1 MLFRSAL
8 ITDMVSERRA
18 AQQLGLANFALLG
31 GLAVAKLGGVG
42 IDFLNGFG
50 DNLGYYALLTL
61 CAASFCIGALLI
73 NSLDLSPSSKVTP
86 PLEPSLGMRPGD

>member
-1 MLFRSAL
+1 
-8 ITDMVSERRA
+8 MVSDRRA

-42 IDFLNGFG
+42 IDFLNGFS

-61 CAASFCIGALLI
+61 CAASFSVGALLI
-73 NSLDLSPSSKVTP
+73 NSLNLSPPSKVTP